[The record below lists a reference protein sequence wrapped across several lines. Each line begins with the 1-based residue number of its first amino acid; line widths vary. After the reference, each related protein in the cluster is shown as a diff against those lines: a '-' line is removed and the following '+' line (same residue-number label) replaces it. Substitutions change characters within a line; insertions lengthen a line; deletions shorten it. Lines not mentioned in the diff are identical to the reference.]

1 MAHTSKGKPRRPE
14 AHGSDAPH
22 PNGVPPEQCA
32 RAWARVNEAWPRGTG
47 SPATATVFPEER
59 LDGLEGALRTHGNG
73 AFLDGVR
80 LQKGAGPR
88 LQRTLDHALLSGPH
102 TAAGCAAAR
111 E

>member
-32 RAWARVNEAWPRGTG
+32 RAWALVNEAWPRGTG

-73 AFLDGVR
+73 AFPDGVR
-80 LQKGAGPR
+80 LQKGAGPC